1 MSFRDLLRIKWQW
14 EIERF
19 SCRYFGFP
27 FSATSSQCAMLIFN
41 SSSKWRHIILVTDS
55 VVKHTNSLHWTPRIA
70 VTSRRST
77 IENGETVT
85 TVGLIPR
92 IPLERTSQQWASFQG
107 FHWRERH
114 NSGPHSKDS
123 TGENVTTVGLIP
135 RIPRALFTSS
145 ITNYL
150 WARGGTTPQTGR
162 SRVRFPTVSLEF
174 FNDIIVPVTLWP

>member
-55 VVKHTNSLHWTPRIA
+55 VVKHTNSLHWTSLYCGNLP
-70 VTSRRST
+70 
-77 IENGETVT
+77 
-85 TVGLIPR
+85 P
-92 IPLERTSQQWASFQG
+92 
-107 FHWRERH
+107 FHYREWREGH

-123 TGENVTTVGLIP
+123 ITSRRSTIENGENVTTVGLIP
-135 RIPRALFTSS
+135 RIPRTLFTSS

-150 WARGGTTPQTGR
+150 WARGGTTSQTGR